1 MNLKF
6 IWEGISK
13 KIGFSILT
21 VVQFVV
27 AIICIFIAF
36 QTINDINKSTDNV
49 KDSFS
54 NGVYYKIDNR
64 ISQNEL
70 NAFNKDT
77 IDKDISELI
86 KIKNKLNEDKE
97 IRFLSAESNEVM
109 IKKDETINNTIV
121 TYEPIKY
128 KNHDYLRV
136 QGLCVNE
143 EFLKDMNYK
152 FISGGVGDFQR
163 KSNEFPIILGSSY
176 REKYKVLDTIYSIDL
191 IADSNIQ
198 EIKMKVVGILDS
210 GNYVYENGIMAEGK
224 LLDNTIIYP
233 FNDGVLK
240 KERKD
245 ERMEGIVKS
254 SLVNHISAGYLV
266 TQNREYINE
275 ISNELLEYKYKF
287 KLVDLNDSIKEYKNE
302 IKDSLSPVI
311 VTSIIVI
318 LFSLISVIIV
328 MINSISK
335 DKREY
340 GINIMVGATLKDIK
354 FRVIGELYVLLSLS
368 LIVSGVILNTIPEL
382 KFNIFDFL
390 LASLCMIFL
399 ITLVSLI
406 LIYNLNKISIDTL
419 MRRKE

>member
-1 MNLKF
+1 
-6 IWEGISK
+6 
-13 KIGFSILT
+13 
-21 VVQFVV
+21 
-27 AIICIFIAF
+27 
-36 QTINDINKSTDNV
+36 
-49 KDSFS
+49 
-54 NGVYYKIDNR
+54 
-64 ISQNEL
+64 
-70 NAFNKDT
+70 
-77 IDKDISELI
+77 
-86 KIKNKLNEDKE
+86 
-97 IRFLSAESNEVM
+97 M

-128 KNHDYLRV
+128 KDHDYLRV

-245 ERMEGIVKS
+245 ERIEGIVKS

-399 ITLVSLI
+399 IALVSLI

>member
-1 MNLKF
+1 
-6 IWEGISK
+6 
-13 KIGFSILT
+13 
-21 VVQFVV
+21 
-27 AIICIFIAF
+27 
-36 QTINDINKSTDNV
+36 
-49 KDSFS
+49 
-54 NGVYYKIDNR
+54 
-64 ISQNEL
+64 
-70 NAFNKDT
+70 
-77 IDKDISELI
+77 
-86 KIKNKLNEDKE
+86 
-97 IRFLSAESNEVM
+97 
-109 IKKDETINNTIV
+109 
-121 TYEPIKY
+121 
-128 KNHDYLRV
+128 
-136 QGLCVNE
+136 
-143 EFLKDMNYK
+143 
-152 FISGGVGDFQR
+152 
-163 KSNEFPIILGSSY
+163 
-176 REKYKVLDTIYSIDL
+176 
-191 IADSNIQ
+191 
-198 EIKMKVVGILDS
+198 
-210 GNYVYENGIMAEGK
+210 
-224 LLDNTIIYP
+224 
-233 FNDGVLK
+233 
-240 KERKD
+240 
-245 ERMEGIVKS
+245 MEGIVKS

-399 ITLVSLI
+399 IALVSLI

>member
-399 ITLVSLI
+399 IALVSLI

>member
-176 REKYKVLDTIYSIDL
+176 KEKYKVLDTIYSIDL

-382 KFNIFDFL
+382 KFNLFDFL

-399 ITLVSLI
+399 IALVSLI

>member
-390 LASLCMIFL
+390 LASLCMI
-399 ITLVSLI
+399 
-406 LIYNLNKISIDTL
+406 
-419 MRRKE
+419 

>member
-176 REKYKVLDTIYSIDL
+176 KEKYKVGDTIYSIDL

-399 ITLVSLI
+399 IALVSLI

>member
-176 REKYKVLDTIYSIDL
+176 REKYKVLDTINSIDL

-399 ITLVSLI
+399 IALVSLI

>member
-36 QTINDINKSTDNV
+36 QNINDINKSTDNV

-399 ITLVSLI
+399 IALVSLI

>member
-176 REKYKVLDTIYSIDL
+176 KEKYKVLDTIYSIDL

-399 ITLVSLI
+399 IALVSLI